1 MNAVNPIRRVV
12 VSGIGVVSAIG
23 LNREQFEDSLRAGR
37 CGIRPISR
45 VDPNRLQMKNVA
57 VVADFD
63 AAAHIDAKRLTMM
76 DRFAQFAV
84 VAAREAAADAGVE
97 RGNGLRGAA
106 VVLGSGAGGKTT
118 DDDAFRELYEAGN
131 QRVHPTVIPRSMLS
145 AAVSHVTMDLGI
157 QGPSFAVSS
166 ACASAAHALGQA
178 LWMLRNGAAEIA
190 LAGGSEAC
198 ITLGPLKAWDSLR
211 VVSLDLCRPFSLGRR
226 GMTLGEGAA
235 VLALETLDRAR
246 RRGAKIYAEIA
257 GFGMSSDAGHLIQ
270 PSAEG
275 AARAMQAALRDGRI
289 APEEVDYINAHGTG
303 TRSND
308 ATESSAV
315 RAVFGEHAD
324 SLAVSSTKSMHGHA
338 LGASGALEAAAT
350 ALGIRGGFVPPT
362 VNFTEADPDC
372 PLDCVPNKA
381 REVPVRVALSNSFA
395 FGGLNAVLALKKV
408 R

>member
-1 MNAVNPIRRVV
+1 MNAVNSGCRVV

-37 CGIRPISR
+37 CGIRPITQ
-45 VDPNRLQMKNVA
+45 VDPDRLQMKNAA
-57 VVADFD
+57 VVTGFD
-63 AAAHIDAKRLTMM
+63 AAAHIDAKRLKMM

-84 VAAREAAADAGVE
+84 VAAREAVADAGFE
-97 RGNGLRGAA
+97 RRNGLRAAA

-131 QRVHPTVIPRSMLS
+131 PRVHPTVIPRSMLS
-145 AAVSHVTMDLGI
+145 AAVSHVTIDLGI

-178 LWMLRNGAAEIA
+178 LWMLRNGSAEVA
-190 LAGGSEAC
+190 LAGGAEAC
-198 ITLGPLKAWDSLR
+198 ITLGLLKAWDAMR
-211 VVSLDLCRPFSLGRR
+211 VVSLDICRPFSLGRR

-246 RRGAKIYAEIA
+246 RRGAKIYAELA
-257 GFGMSSDAGHLIQ
+257 GFGMSSDASHLIQ

-275 AARAMQAALRDGRI
+275 AAQAMQAALRDGRI
-289 APEEVDYINAHGTG
+289 EPGEVDYINTHGTG
-303 TRSND
+303 TRTND
-308 ATESSAV
+308 ATESNAI
-315 RAVFGEHAD
+315 RAVFGGYAD
-324 SLAVSSTKSMHGHA
+324 ALAVSSTKSMHGHA

-350 ALGIRGGFVPPT
+350 ALGIHGGFVPPT
-362 VNFTEADPDC
+362 MNFIEADSDC

-395 FGGLNAVLALKKV
+395 FGGLNAVLALKQV

>member
-395 FGGLNAVLALKKV
+395 FGGLNAVDRKSV
-408 R
+408 V

>member
-1 MNAVNPIRRVV
+1 MNAAVNSGCRVV

-45 VDPNRLQMKNVA
+45 VDPDRLQMKNAA
-57 VVADFD
+57 VVDGFD

-97 RGNGLRGAA
+97 RRNGLRAAA

-157 QGPSFAVSS
+157 QGPSFAISS

-198 ITLGPLKAWDSLR
+198 ITLGPLKAWDSMR
-211 VVSLDLCRPFSLGRR
+211 VVSDICRPFSLGRR

-235 VLALETLDRAR
+235 VLALETLDHAR
-246 RRGAKIYAEIA
+246 RRGAKIYAELA
-257 GFGMSSDAGHLIQ
+257 GFGMSSDASHLIQ

-275 AARAMQAALRDGRI
+275 AARAMQAALCDGRI
-289 APEEVDYINAHGTG
+289 EPEEVDYINAHGTG

-308 ATESSAV
+308 ATESNAV
-315 RAVFGEHAD
+315 RAVFGGHAD
-324 SLAVSSTKSMHGHA
+324 ALAISSTKSMHGHA

-350 ALGIRGGFVPPT
+350 ALGIHGGFVPPT

-372 PLDCVPNKA
+372 PLDCVPNEA

-408 R
+408 Q